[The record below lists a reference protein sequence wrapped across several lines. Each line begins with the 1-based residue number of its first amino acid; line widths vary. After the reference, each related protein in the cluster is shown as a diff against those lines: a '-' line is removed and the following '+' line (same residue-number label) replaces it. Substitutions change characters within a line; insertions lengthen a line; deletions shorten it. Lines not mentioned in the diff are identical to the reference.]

1 MKIVLAGEYPKGT
14 FEKILVFFKDRLDV
28 EFREVNKIED
38 YNKMTD
44 AEIIILRI
52 FKANKEIINN
62 NKNLKMIMR
71 WGAGFDS
78 VDIEE
83 AGKNGVIVTNTP
95 GVNAGAV
102 AELTILLIL
111 ALNRNLINHSDSLRN
126 GIWSK
131 NDFLNTSWT
140 LDNKVVGLIGS
151 GNIGKN
157 VAKLLNIFGAKVKYY
172 DPRKMD
178 ELEEKK
184 YNMTYVDFETLIKE
198 SDVISL
204 HIPLLEST
212 KNIIGKK
219 EIQKMK
225 DGILIINTSRGGLID
240 EEALLNGI
248 KTGKVRGAGLDGV
261 VNEPLSKEDELLNT
275 HNIIVTPHVGGG
287 TIDLSDKIISIL
299 VEDIFDFLANKEVKN
314 IVNKKYLK

>member
-78 VDIEE
+78 VDIEA

-95 GVNAGAV
+95 GANAGAV
-102 AELTILLIL
+102 AELTILLML

-131 NDFLNTSWT
+131 NDFLNSSWT
-140 LDNKVVGLIGS
+140 LDNKIVGLIGS

-157 VAKLLNIFGAKVKYY
+157 VAKLLNIFGAKVRYY
-172 DPRKMD
+172 DTRKMD

-219 EIQKMK
+219 EIEKMK
-225 DGILIINTSRGGLID
+225 NGVLIINTSRGGLID

-248 KTGKVRGAGLDGV
+248 KTGKVRGVGLDGV

-275 HNIIVTPHVGGG
+275 HNVIVTPHVGGG

-314 IVNKKYLK
+314 IVNKKYFR

>member
-78 VDIEE
+78 VDIEA
-83 AGKNGVIVTNTP
+83 AGKNRVIVTNTP
-95 GVNAGAV
+95 GANAGAV
-102 AELTILLIL
+102 AELTILLML

-131 NDFLNTSWT
+131 NDFLNSSWT
-140 LDNKVVGLIGS
+140 LDNKIVGLIGS

-157 VAKLLNIFGAKVKYY
+157 VAKLLNIFGAKVRYY
-172 DPRKMD
+172 DTRKMD

-184 YNMTYVDFETLIKE
+184 YNMTYADFETLIKE

-219 EIQKMK
+219 EIEKMK
-225 DGILIINTSRGGLID
+225 NGVLIINTSRGGLID

-248 KTGKVRGAGLDGV
+248 KTGKVRGVGLDGV

-275 HNIIVTPHVGGG
+275 HNVIVTPHVGGG